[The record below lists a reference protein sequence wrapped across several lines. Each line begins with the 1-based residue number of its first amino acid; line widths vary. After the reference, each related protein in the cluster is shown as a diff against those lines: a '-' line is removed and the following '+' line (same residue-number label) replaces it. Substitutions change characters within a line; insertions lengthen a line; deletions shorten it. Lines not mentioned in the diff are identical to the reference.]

1 VASPAK
7 KFIQRE
13 IGKLVR
19 KEGKKSSMKMG
30 DGMEFGG
37 LVADRL
43 WSEYNRGTSRFYN
56 NLLNWGKRRAEKAKL
71 KKSKKKVRKTK

>member
-19 KEGKKSSMKMG
+19 KEGKKSSMKI
-30 DGMEFGG
+30 
-37 LVADRL
+37 ADRL